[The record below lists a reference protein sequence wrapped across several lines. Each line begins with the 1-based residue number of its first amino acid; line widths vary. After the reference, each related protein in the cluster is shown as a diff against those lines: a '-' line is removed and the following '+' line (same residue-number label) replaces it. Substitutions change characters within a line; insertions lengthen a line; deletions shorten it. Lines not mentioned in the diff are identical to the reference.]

1 MAASAASVAIR
12 TAHED
17 DDTILD
23 FDMEFDLPRF
33 PSSILDRTDQISHTK
48 VDHEVLEQHIVVV
61 DQTVRLL
68 RTLRD
73 SSSNISAEDSLSSA
87 FYDISSALRQ
97 FSLSIFISVYSCK

>member
-1 MAASAASVAIR
+1 MAASGASVAIR

-23 FDMEFDLPRF
+23 FDVEFDLPRF
-33 PSSILDRTDQISHTK
+33 PSSVLDKTDQISHTK

-61 DQTVRLL
+61 DLTVRLL